1 MHDEKRD
8 TDRIP
13 VPGQVT
19 GEVTVFQPMTILDIS
34 ERGAQV
40 ETPFK
45 LQLDSL
51 HDFRLAL
58 DGRSVV
64 LKGRIVYCQ
73 IGEIREGAVLYRSG
87 IEFVEPSAHAE
98 TAIATFVEARR
109 AARVLPA
116 IVDAEI
122 ADEGV

>member
-1 MHDEKRD
+1 MTDEKRD
-8 TDRIP
+8 TPRTPI
-13 VPGQVT
+13 PGQVKA
-19 GEVTVFQPMTILDIS
+19 EITVFQPIAVLDIS

-51 HDFRLAL
+51 HDFRMAL
-58 DGRSVV
+58 GVRSVV

-73 IGEIREGAVLYRSG
+73 IGELREGAVLYRSG
-87 IEFVEPSAHAE
+87 IEFVEPSHHAR
-98 TAIATFVEARR
+98 TAIASFVEEQR
-109 AARVLPA
+109 AARAMPA

-122 ADEGV
+122 AEDGV